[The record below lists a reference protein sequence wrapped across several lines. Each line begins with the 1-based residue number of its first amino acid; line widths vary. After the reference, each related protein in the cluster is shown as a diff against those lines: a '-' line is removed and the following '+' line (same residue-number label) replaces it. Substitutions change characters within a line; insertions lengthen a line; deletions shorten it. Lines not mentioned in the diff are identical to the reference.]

1 MLTVH
6 YRYRPGRGGEV
17 RELLKIQCSR
27 ERSLC
32 VKGKNNSNYAED
44 NILKT
49 HKKMAPKNRK
59 CKTKTW
65 GRQ

>member
-27 ERSLC
+27 EWSLY
-32 VKGKNNSNYAED
+32 VKGKTTQ
-44 NILKT
+44 IMQKIRFLKT
-49 HKKMAPKNRK
+49 HKMAPKNRK
-59 CKTKTW
+59 YKTKTW